1 MTQFSVHMVEIVGS
15 VHGGDILTSDHHK
28 KQILEGSKIPD
39 IKSEVMNVL
48 GQNVRDPDYSLGI

>member
-1 MTQFSVHMVEIVGS
+1 M
-15 VHGGDILTSDHHK
+15 LTSSPQIITK

-48 GQNVRDPDYSLGI
+48 GQNVRNPDYNLGI

>member
-1 MTQFSVHMVEIVGS
+1 MHMVEIVGS

-39 IKSEVMNVL
+39 IKSEIMNVL